1 MMWILKEE
9 ETFVF
14 KHPFRCYI
22 AGPSNC
28 GKTTLIQQILL
39 NQHKLI
45 KRPIEKIVICYKTM
59 QTAYEVFKYL
69 TNDVEFCEGLIDIKK
84 FDATKNNLLIIDDLM
99 EQCKDNNEIL
109 NLFTVDSHRRNIS
122 VFLVSQNIYTKG
134 KFTRD
139 INLNSSNMILFKN
152 PRDSVQISILARQ
165 MFPNRSKAFMEAF
178 MDAVEN
184 YRYIFLD
191 FDLETSDKLRIQTN
205 IVDDKRII
213 YTFI

>member
-1 MMWILKEE
+1 M
-9 ETFVF
+9 
-14 KHPFRCYI
+14 
-22 AGPSNC
+22 
-28 GKTTLIQQILL
+28 
-39 NQHKLI
+39 
-45 KRPIEKIVICYKTM
+45 
-59 QTAYEVFKYL
+59 
-69 TNDVEFCEGLIDIKK
+69 EFCEGLIDIKK

-109 NLFTVDSHRRNIS
+109 NLFTVDSHHRNIS

>member
-1 MMWILKEE
+1 LRG
-9 ETFVF
+9 FD
-14 KHPFRCYI
+14 RY
-22 AGPSNC
+22 
-28 GKTTLIQQILL
+28 
-39 NQHKLI
+39 
-45 KRPIEKIVICYKTM
+45 
-59 QTAYEVFKYL
+59 
-69 TNDVEFCEGLIDIKK
+69 KK

-109 NLFTVDSHRRNIS
+109 NLFTVDSHHRNIS
-122 VFLVSQNIYTKG
+122 VFLISQNIYTKG

-152 PRDSVQISILARQ
+152 PRDSVQISNLARQ

>member
-1 MMWILKEE
+1 M
-9 ETFVF
+9 
-14 KHPFRCYI
+14 
-22 AGPSNC
+22 
-28 GKTTLIQQILL
+28 
-39 NQHKLI
+39 
-45 KRPIEKIVICYKTM
+45 
-59 QTAYEVFKYL
+59 
-69 TNDVEFCEGLIDIKK
+69 EFCEGLIDIKK

-109 NLFTVDSHRRNIS
+109 NLFTVDSHHRNIS

-178 MDAVEN
+178 MDSIEN

-191 FDLETSDKLRIQTN
+191 FDL
-205 IVDDKRII
+205 
-213 YTFI
+213 